1 LREPTERL
9 LQAIGYNFSNPQLA
23 DYALTHRSVGGI
35 NNERLEFLGDSI
47 LGFVIADELYAR
59 FKEADEGQLSR
70 MRAGLVKGE
79 SLAALARDLELGK
92 YLKLGPG
99 ELRSGGQSR
108 NSILADALEALLAAI
123 YQDGGY
129 DAVRQVVLNLFWE
142 RLESISPDSHQKDPK
157 TRLQEFLQG
166 RGLGLPSYN
175 IVNIAGE
182 QHDQLFRVRCIVEDL
197 SVESE
202 GQGSSRRKAEQ
213 DAAGQ
218 VLEQV
223 SKMVTK

>member
-1 LREPTERL
+1 MREPTERL
-9 LQAIGYNFSNPQLA
+9 LQVIGYNFGNPQLA

-35 NNERLEFLGDSI
+35 NNERLEFLGDAI
-47 LGFVIADELYAR
+47 LGFVVADELYAR

-79 SLAALARDLELGK
+79 SLATLARDLELGK
-92 YLKLGPG
+92 YLKLGAG

-123 YQDGGY
+123 YLDGGY
-129 DAVRQVVLNLFWE
+129 DAVRQVTLHLFQE

-166 RGLGLPSYN
+166 RGLGLPAYK
-175 IVNIAGE
+175 IMDIEGE
-182 QHDQLFRVRCIVEDL
+182 QHDQLFRVKCIVEDL

-202 GQGSSRRKAEQ
+202 GQGGSRRKAEQ

-223 SKMVTK
+223 SKVAAK

>member
-9 LQAIGYNFSNPQLA
+9 LQVIGYNFGNPQLA

-35 NNERLEFLGDSI
+35 NNERLEFLGDAI
-47 LGFVIADELYAR
+47 LGFVVADELYAR

-79 SLAALARDLELGK
+79 SLATLARDLELGK
-92 YLKLGPG
+92 YLKLGAG

-123 YQDGGY
+123 YLDGGY
-129 DAVRQVVLNLFWE
+129 DAVRQVTLHLFQE

-166 RGLGLPSYN
+166 RGLGLPAYK
-175 IVNIAGE
+175 IMDIDGE
-182 QHDQLFRVRCIVEDL
+182 QHDQLFRVKCIVEDL

-202 GQGSSRRKAEQ
+202 GQGGSRRKAEQ

-223 SKMVTK
+223 SKVAAK

>member
-1 LREPTERL
+1 MREPTERL
-9 LQAIGYNFSNPQLA
+9 LQVIGYNFSDPQLA
-23 DYALTHRSVGGI
+23 DYALTHRSVSGI
-35 NNERLEFLGDSI
+35 NNERLEFLGDAI
-47 LGFVIADELYAR
+47 LGFVIADELYVR

-79 SLAALARDLELGK
+79 LLTALARDLELGI
-92 YLKLGPG
+92 YLKLGSG

-108 NSILADALEALLAAI
+108 SSILADALEALLAAI
-123 YQDGGY
+123 YLDGGY
-129 DAVRQVVLNLFWE
+129 GAARQVILD
-142 RLESISPDSHQKDPK
+142 LESISPATLQKDPK
-157 TRLQEFLQG
+157 TRLQEYLQG

-175 IVNIAGE
+175 IVNIDGE
-182 QHDQLFRVRCIVEDL
+182 QHDQLFRVKCMVEDL
-197 SVESE
+197 SIESE

-223 SKMVTK
+223 SKVVAK